1 MVRAYT
7 REMTVKNTAE
17 YQPKADPSML
27 RGERFDGWGYSD
39 TNFTLENGVI
49 SLGGNRYEI
58 SGKRMPALL
67 SWASGILGVDLKL
80 QDDYTPKGLTP
91 IPAARDLPELIE
103 ALTGAGISHTQDD
116 LARRRH
122 GHGHALEEVY
132 AIKLGRLHRAP
143 DMVTS
148 CHVVD
153 VDGHLHVLELRVL
166 RELGRDLELLR
177 GLARVAAGDAADTA
191 GANTGREIGSGNVG
205 EGHAEIGARLPGA
218 VVEVAL
224 VALRVGRV
232 ATRLRGLRVHRVA
245 RVAQR
250 VVAERVVLSAAA

>member
-1 MVRAYT
+1 MP
-7 REMTVKNTAE
+7 VKNTAE
-17 YQPKADPSML
+17 YQPKADPSLL

-49 SLGGNRYEI
+49 SLGGSRYEI

-91 IPAARDLPELIE
+91 IPAARDLPELIS
-103 ALTGAGISHTQDD
+103 ALENAGVSYTQDD

-143 DMVTS
+143 DMVTYPES
-148 CHVVD
+148 EEQV
-153 VDGHLHVLELRVL
+153 
-166 RELGRDLELLR
+166 
-177 GLARVAAGDAADTA
+177 
-191 GANTGREIGSGNVG
+191 IQ
-205 EGHAEIGARLPGA
+205 
-218 VVEVAL
+218 L
-224 VALRVGRV
+224 VAL
-232 ATRLRGLRVHRVA
+232 A
-245 RVAQR
+245 AQHN
-250 VVAERVVLSAAA
+250 VVLVPFGGGTNVSHALQCPENETRAIVSVDLRRMNKILELSGRTFRRNSRNWVTPSVTNLTASNFPRLAVGLPPARAA